1 MLVAER
7 PADAAGPPPDGWV
20 SETPLL
26 VVEVLSRSTRS
37 EDTIR
42 KSIDYARGGISQYWV
57 VDPDLRAI
65 DVWRNV
71 EGEWE
76 LLARVDDKQPTAQV
90 ELAGVSVPLDI
101 EALLRR

>member
-1 MLVAER
+1 
-7 PADAAGPPPDGWV
+7 
-20 SETPLL
+20 
-26 VVEVLSRSTRS
+26 
-37 EDTIR
+37 
-42 KSIDYARGGISQYWV
+42 V